1 MPANEYDAVKEVLLR
16 HLHETE
22 DEELQAALW
31 QVMAYHDN
39 LARRLLRV
47 RNAAVEM
54 IGETI

>member
-1 MPANEYDAVKEVLLR
+1 MTEYDAVKEVLLR

-39 LARRLLRV
+39 MARRLMNL
-47 RNAAVEM
+47 RNAALLL
-54 IGETI
+54 IGEARS